1 MILFLLHTE
10 QYLLLAATLEYTR
23 IHLSNEFPV
32 RLTNNSSYYTDN
44 EGGNTLLHS
53 SDYHKL
59 FEEVTLKSIE
69 LFPFL
74 IVNYLLCV
82 VRHQKSLTLGLELS
96 WQRTQITADHQYMMM
111 REASRD
117 ACVCRKCVKSNAPSS
132 LASSQANE
140 ILDVQD

>member
-1 MILFLLHTE
+1 MILFLLHTAAE

-44 EGGNTLLHS
+44 EGGNTAAALHFRITIN
-53 SDYHKL
+53 YL
-59 FEEVTLKSIE
+59 RRVTLKSIE

-82 VRHQKSLTLGLELS
+82 VLHQKSLTLGLEL
-96 WQRTQITADHQYMMM
+96 RFT
-111 REASRD
+111 
-117 ACVCRKCVKSNAPSS
+117 
-132 LASSQANE
+132 
-140 ILDVQD
+140 

>member
-1 MILFLLHTE
+1 MILFLLHTAAE

-44 EGGNTLLHS
+44 EGGNTAALHFRITIN
-53 SDYHKL
+53 YL
-59 FEEVTLKSIE
+59 RRVTLKSIE

-82 VRHQKSLTLGLELS
+82 VRTSKEPHFGAWAEL
-96 WQRTQITADHQYMMM
+96 AAYVDY
-111 REASRD
+111 SRPLVHDD
-117 ACVCRKCVKSNAPSS
+117 AGS
-132 LASSQANE
+132 
-140 ILDVQD
+140 

>member
-1 MILFLLHTE
+1 MILFLLHTAAE

-44 EGGNTLLHS
+44 EGGNTAALHFRITIN
-53 SDYHKL
+53 YL
-59 FEEVTLKSIE
+59 RRVTLKSIE

-82 VRHQKSLTLGLELS
+82 VLHQKSLTLGLELS
-96 WQRTQITADHQYMMM
+96 WQRT
-111 REASRD
+111 
-117 ACVCRKCVKSNAPSS
+117 
-132 LASSQANE
+132 
-140 ILDVQD
+140 